1 MRCRYC
7 GAENPEFE
15 LRCGKCQR
23 RLADGNARSSSENY
37 PVIDSAAA
45 PALDF
50 RQQEYSEAASASLTA
65 VHSNPDFARR
75 SATPTQPALF
85 PYRDGR
91 KVVRMSEHP
100 ASGRARTSDS
110 PRSPRRKANPGQ
122 TAFDFDAPETHPFAR
137 ELERRDDCAVAPLQL
152 RAMAAVFDAGL
163 VLAFFGLFL
172 LTVRLTLGEIPM
184 GKPFYFCYGFG
195 ALLIAMIYKLL
206 FCAFGQVTLGLQGA
220 RLEVVSYDGQ
230 PPTRSQ
236 RFVRMFSGWL
246 SLASAGMGVLWALA
260 DQDQLSWHDH
270 VSQTFLTHSYPRQ
283 EFAD

>member
-50 RQQEYSEAASASLTA
+50 RQQEFSQAAPASLTA

-85 PYRDGR
+85 PYRDGG
-91 KVVRMSEHP
+91 KVVRMGELP
-100 ASGRARTSDS
+100 SG
-110 PRSPRRKANPGQ
+110 PRSRTPDPNRTPRRKAIPGQ
-122 TAFDFDAPETHPFAR
+122 TTFDFDAPESHPFVR
-137 ELERRDDCAVAPLQL
+137 ELDRRGDCVVAPLQL
-152 RAMAAVFDAGL
+152 RAMAVLFDAGL
-163 VLAFFGLFL
+163 VVAFCCLFL
-172 LTVRLTLGEIPM
+172 LTVRLTLGELPM
-184 GKPFYFCYGFG
+184 GKSFYFCYGIG
-195 ALLIAMIYKLL
+195 AVLIAMVYKLL

-236 RFVRMFSGWL
+236 CFVRMFSGWL

-260 DQDQLSWHDH
+260 DQDRLSWHDH
-270 VSQTFLTHSYPRQ
+270 VSQTFLTHQYPSQ
-283 EFAD
+283 EYAD

>member
-1 MRCRYC
+1 
-7 GAENPEFE
+7 

-23 RLADGNARSSSENY
+23 RLSDGNARSSSENY

-50 RQQEYSEAASASLTA
+50 RQQEFSETASASLTA
-65 VHSNPDFARR
+65 VHSNPEMLRR
-75 SATPTQPALF
+75 STLPTQPALF

-91 KVVRMSEHP
+91 KVVRMGENG
-100 ASGRARTSDS
+100 ALAARARSADV
-110 PRSPRRKANPGQ
+110 PRAPRRKVNPGQ
-122 TAFDFDAPETHPFAR
+122 TAFDFEAADSRPFAH
-137 ELERRDDCAVAPLQL
+137 ELDRRDDCSVAPLQL

-163 VLAFFGLFL
+163 VVGFFALFL
-172 LTVRLTLGEIPM
+172 LTVRLTLGHLPM
-184 GKPFYFCYGFG
+184 GKSFYICYGFG
-195 ALLIAMIYKLL
+195 LLLIAMIYKLM

-236 RFVRMFSGWL
+236 CFVRMFSGWL

-260 DQDQLSWHDH
+260 DQDHLSWHDH
-270 VSQTFLTHSYPRQ
+270 VSQTFLTHRYPRQ